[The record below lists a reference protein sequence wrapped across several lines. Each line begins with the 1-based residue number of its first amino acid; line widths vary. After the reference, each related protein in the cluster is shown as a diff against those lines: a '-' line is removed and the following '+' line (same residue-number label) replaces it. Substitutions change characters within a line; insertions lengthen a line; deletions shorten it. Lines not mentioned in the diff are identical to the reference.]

1 MKVISLIGQKGG
13 AGKSTMLRV
22 LASAAVMN
30 GHRVLLLDC
39 DPNKSTFSFYEKLQ
53 QNDPT
58 SAKVVSAV
66 HCAST
71 AEMEAQIVAA
81 DEIGNVDYCFID
93 TQGDLVSWVDDV
105 IELSDRVVMP
115 VKLSTTDIEIQLK
128 TLERYTALQNA
139 LEDPSQIA
147 PMVLVLNQIKPG
159 VKYPTSLKE
168 IFEDIASH
176 PRMLQVYLQERNVY
190 TQTDEGILLGEYA
203 ERVRAASPI
212 GNHMPKYMADAMTEA
227 TDLLAAVEEVR
238 VNG

>member
-30 GHRVLLLDC
+30 GKRVLLLDC
-39 DPNKSTFSFYEKLQ
+39 DPNKSTISFFEKLQ

-58 SAKVVSAV
+58 SAKSVNAI

-71 AEMEAQIVAA
+71 AEMEAHIASA
-81 DEIGNVDYCFID
+81 DEGESVDYCFID

-105 IELSDRVVMP
+105 IELSDRVVVP
-115 VKLSTTDIEIQLK
+115 VKLSTTDIDIQLK
-128 TLERYTALQNA
+128 TLDRYTALQNA

-147 PMVLVLNQIKPG
+147 PVVLVLNQIKPG
-159 VKYPTSLKE
+159 AKYPSSLKD
-168 IFEDIASH
+168 IFEDIAMH
-176 PRMLQVYLQERNVY
+176 PRMLQVYLQERNPY
-190 TQTDEGILLGEYA
+190 TQTDEGILLGEFA
-203 ERVRAASPI
+203 ERIRAASPI

-227 TDLLAAVEEVR
+227 TDLLAAIEEVK